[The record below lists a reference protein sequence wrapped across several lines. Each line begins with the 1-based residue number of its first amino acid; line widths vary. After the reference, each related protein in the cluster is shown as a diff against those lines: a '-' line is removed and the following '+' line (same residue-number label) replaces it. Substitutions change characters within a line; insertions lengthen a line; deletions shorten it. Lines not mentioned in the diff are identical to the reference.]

1 VTDTNFNAFIFVL
14 IMINT
19 VTLAMDDYPQTKE
32 KTEVLGVFNQ
42 FFTWFFF
49 LEMFMKIIGLGPS
62 NYIKDSFNLFD
73 AFVVCISLVDWTI
86 SLLMDEEDIGGAA
99 GALQALR
106 AMRLLRVIKLA
117 RQWTQLQ
124 DILATIMKSLKDI
137 GYFGV
142 LLFLFIYI
150 FALLGMELF
159 ANYCRFEGVNGDG
172 PLITDVQKAYEDK
185 VTM

>member
-1 VTDTNFNAFIFVL
+1 MKKEEIDFATEVESDGEKETVYDQKSRERAQNNGFYRFFYSIVTDTNFNAFIFVL

-19 VTLAMDDYPQTKE
+19 ITLAMDDYPQTKS
-32 KTEVLGVFNQ
+32 KTEILDVFNQ

-49 LEMFMKIIGLGPS
+49 LEMLMKIIGLGPS

-86 SLLMDEEDIGGAA
+86 SLLMKEEDIGGAA

-117 RQWTQLQ
+117 RQWT
-124 DILATIMKSLKDI
+124 
-137 GYFGV
+137 
-142 LLFLFIYI
+142 
-150 FALLGMELF
+150 
-159 ANYCRFEGVNGDG
+159 
-172 PLITDVQKAYEDK
+172 
-185 VTM
+185 